1 MPKRLYDVVT
11 IGSATQDV
19 FLVSDEIEL
28 VKSKRFRTGVA
39 ECVSLGSKIEV
50 DKLFISSGG
59 GATNAAATFASL
71 GFRTACLA
79 KVGED
84 LTAQSIQSDL
94 ERFGID
100 ASCLVRAKGQSG
112 YSVLL
117 TTKSGERTALVYR
130 GVSGTLK
137 ESNLDWSLFERTRW
151 VYLTSL
157 GGNVNLAKKI
167 VAACKKTKTHLA
179 WNPGMEEIK
188 KGQAEI
194 LELLEKDIDVFNVNR
209 EEAAALTRVSQESI
223 LKLFTELHSGKNR
236 VRIITD
242 GERGSYV
249 CNGASCYRAGTSG
262 KKSVSRTGAGDA
274 FGSGVVASLL
284 QGDPIHTALRVGTL
298 NAESVIGSLG
308 AKEGILKKFPSASAL
323 ATMPF
328 RPV

>member
-1 MPKRLYDVVT
+1 MIT
-11 IGSATQDV
+11 IGSAVEDV
-19 FLVSDEIEL
+19 FLVSNEIEV
-28 VKSKRFRTGVA
+28 VKSKRFRTGAA

-71 GFRTACLA
+71 GFKTACIA
-79 KVGED
+79 KVGNDAASEFIQQD
-84 LTAQSIQSDL
+84 LDRWGVDKNLLT
-94 ERFGID
+94 
-100 ASCLVRAKGQSG
+100 RAKGQSG
-112 YSVLL
+112 HSVLL
-117 TTKSGERTALVYR
+117 TAKSGERTALVYR

-137 ESNLDWSLFERTRW
+137 ESDLDWRMFERTRW

-157 GGNVNLAKKI
+157 GGNMNLAKKI
-167 VAACKKTKTHLA
+167 VATCKKTKTHLA

-188 KGQAEI
+188 NEPTEI
-194 LELLEKDIDVFNVNR
+194 LELLERDIDVFNVNR
-209 EEAAALTRVSQESI
+209 EEAAALARISQESI

-242 GERGSYV
+242 GEQGSYV

-262 KKSVSRTGAGDA
+262 KQSVSRTGAGDA

-298 NAESVIGSLG
+298 NAESVIQSLG
-308 AKEGILKKFPSASAL
+308 AKEGILKKFPSAKAL
-323 ATMPF
+323 ATVPF
-328 RPV
+328 QPV

>member
-1 MPKRLYDVVT
+1 MKCSRRNFLQKSIY
-11 IGSATQDV
+11 GALAATLPLTA
-19 FLVSDEIEL
+19 FKMLAPGE
-28 VKSKRFRTGVA
+28 
-39 ECVSLGSKIEV
+39 
-50 DKLFISSGG
+50 
-59 GATNAAATFASL
+59 AAA
-71 GFRTACLA
+71 
-79 KVGED
+79 
-84 LTAQSIQSDL
+84 
-94 ERFGID
+94 
-100 ASCLVRAKGQSG
+100 
-112 YSVLL
+112 
-117 TTKSGERTALVYR
+117 
-130 GVSGTLK
+130 TLK